1 MKQLLTRDEFRTSV
15 FERDNHL
22 CVMCHKPAVDVHH
35 IIDRKQFTNGGYYLD
50 NGVSL
55 CSEHHIE
62 SENGTIGCQTLRDKA
77 GIKNIV
83 LPEEFDDTL
92 DYNKWGE
99 PIAPG
104 NRYKYPK
111 TFHFEFSPGV
121 MNDDRTTFDLSSF
134 EGEEVIATEKMDGEN
149 TSMLRDSIY
158 ARSMDSN
165 NHPSRNW
172 VKGLWGS
179 IRYDIPENW
188 RICGENVYAKHSV
201 GYDDLDTYFYVFS
214 IWNEDNVCLS
224 WDDTVE
230 WCNLLGLKHVKV
242 LYRGVFDIEVFKNM
256 GINPEKQEGFV
267 VRLTKSF
274 KFSNFIKSVIKWVRK
289 GHIQTDEHWMSQKIE
304 PNKLKKI

>member
-1 MKQLLTRDEFRTSV
+1 MKIKSIKKIENDSKKFDIEVLH
-15 FERDNHL
+15 NHNFFGNNIL
-22 CVMCHKPAVDVHH
+22 VHNCTMM
-35 IIDRKQFTNGGYYLD
+35 K
-50 NGVSL
+50 
-55 CSEHHIE
+55 
-62 SENGTIGCQTLRDKA
+62 
-77 GIKNIV
+77 
-83 LPEEFDDTL
+83 DT
-92 DYNKWGE
+92 
-99 PIAPG
+99 
-104 NRYKYPK
+104 
-111 TFHFEFSPGV
+111 V
-121 MNDDRTTFDLSSF
+121 
-134 EGEEVIATEKMDGEN
+134 
-149 TSMLRDSIY
+149 Y
-158 ARSMDSN
+158 ARSLDSN

-201 GYDDLDTYFYVFS
+201 GYDDLETYFYVFS

-242 LYRGVFDIEVFKNM
+242 LYRGIFDVEVFKNM

-267 VRLTKSF
+267 VRLTESF

-304 PNKLKKI
+304 PNKLKK